1 MEKNELTNTIQA
13 TLCPRAVLIA
23 YTYAQGQKSISW
35 NSGAL
40 TREEEWVKDTQ

>member
-1 MEKNELTNTIQA
+1 MEKNELTNTIHT

-23 YTYAQGQKSISW
+23 YTYAQDKSISW

-40 TREEEWVKDTQ
+40 TRREEWVKDTL